1 MLAPFLAKVY
11 IYINQATRSVEE
23 PTMKNKINTLAARIS
38 DSNEKILVAAVIIT
52 VAICACWIAFG
63 DVING
68 TAHFDFSAF
77 RHFRP

>member
-1 MLAPFLAKVY
+1 
-11 IYINQATRSVEE
+11 
-23 PTMKNKINTLAARIS
+23 MKNKINTLAARIS